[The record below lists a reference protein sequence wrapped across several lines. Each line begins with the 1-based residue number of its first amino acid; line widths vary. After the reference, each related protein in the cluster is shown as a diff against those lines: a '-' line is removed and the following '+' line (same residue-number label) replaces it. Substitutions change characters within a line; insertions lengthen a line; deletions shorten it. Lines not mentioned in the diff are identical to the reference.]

1 MSSFSAAQRAA
12 ARAHARQVT
21 ACNLTTHFDTIV
33 VDFAERF
40 DATRGRAAA
49 VGLDAQFSPAV
60 DRRSDPAVLSRIAPI
75 LPFLRSNDSC
85 RFNFANEIAKKIAMW
100 HARQRAYARAAQSS
114 RPTLVLESD
123 AAFIGSRCSAA
134 AAFCRRASAL
144 LDALKKN
151 SRDILYLGHCYEAYD
166 KVQTCYRLPE
176 LFLTRSIRPKCTH
189 AMLYTPKSAGR
200 MHAALSHWDQ
210 SFVGRFV
217 REGAEKAWR
226 RTMDGCKRIHP
237 QLAGADVDVAHQA
250 HRERAYLVSPPLIQ
264 QAWIQVVPEGHPGLP
279 VLPQACRHAQP
290 LETPTSGN
298 KLA

>member
-12 ARAHARQVT
+12 ARAHARQAT
-21 ACNLTTHFDTIV
+21 ACNLSTHFDTIV
-33 VDFAERF
+33 VEFPERF
-40 DATRGRAAA
+40 DATRERAAA
-49 VGLDAQFSPAV
+49 VGLDVQFSPAV

-85 RFNFANEIAKKIAMW
+85 RFNFADEIAKKIAMW
-100 HARQRAYARAAQSS
+100 NARQRAYARAAQSS

-123 AAFIGSRCSAA
+123 AAFTGNRCSAA
-134 AAFCRRASAL
+134 ATFCRRTSAL
-144 LDALKKN
+144 LDALKN
-151 SRDILYLGHCYEAYD
+151 SWDILYLGHCYEAYD

-226 RTMDGCKRIHP
+226 RTMDGCKRVHP

-279 VLPQACRHAQP
+279 MLPQACRHAQP
-290 LETPTSGN
+290 FEALTSGIS
-298 KLA
+298 

>member
-12 ARAHARQVT
+12 RAHARQAT
-21 ACNLTTHFDTIV
+21 ACNLSTHFDTIV

-75 LPFLRSNDSC
+75 LSFLRSNDSC
-85 RFNFANEIAKKIAMW
+85 RFNFADEIAKKIAMW

-123 AAFIGSRCSAA
+123 AAFIGNRCNAA
-134 AAFCRRASAL
+134 AAFCRRTSAL

-151 SRDILYLGHCYEAYD
+151 SWDILYFGHCYEAYD

-226 RTMDGCKRIHP
+226 RTMDGCKRRHP

-279 VLPQACRHAQP
+279 MLPQACRHAQP
-290 LETPTSGN
+290 FDDAQFRN

>member
-1 MSSFSAAQRAA
+1 MR
-12 ARAHARQVT
+12 
-21 ACNLTTHFDTIV
+21 
-33 VDFAERF
+33 
-40 DATRGRAAA
+40 
-49 VGLDAQFSPAV
+49 
-60 DRRSDPAVLSRIAPI
+60 
-75 LPFLRSNDSC
+75 
-85 RFNFANEIAKKIAMW
+85 
-100 HARQRAYARAAQSS
+100 
-114 RPTLVLESD
+114 VLESD
-123 AAFIGSRCSAA
+123 AAFTGNRCNAA
-134 AAFCRRASAL
+134 AAFCRRTSAL

-151 SRDILYLGHCYEAYD
+151 TWDILYLGHCYEAYD

-290 LETPTSGN
+290 FETLSSGIS
-298 KLA
+298 

>member
-12 ARAHARQVT
+12 ARAHARQAT
-21 ACNLTTHFDTIV
+21 ACNLSTQFDTIV
-33 VDFAERF
+33 VEFPERF
-40 DATRGRAAA
+40 DATRERAAA
-49 VGLDAQFSPAV
+49 VGLDVQFSPAV
-60 DRRSDPAVLSRIAPI
+60 DRRTDPAVLSRIAPL

-85 RFNFANEIAKKIAMW
+85 RFNFADEIAKKIAMW
-100 HARQRAYARAAQSS
+100 HARQRAYARAASPMADARARVGRSIHRQS
-114 RPTLVLESD
+114 R
-123 AAFIGSRCSAA
+123 SAA
-134 AAFCRRASAL
+134 AAFCRRTSAL
-144 LDALKKN
+144 LERVKKN
-151 SRDILYLGHCYEAYD
+151 SWDILYLGHCYEAYD
-166 KVQTCYRLPE
+166 KAQTCYRLPE

-264 QAWIQVVPEGHPGLP
+264 QKWIQVVPEGHPGLP

-290 LETPTSGN
+290 QRRSVQE
-298 KLA
+298 